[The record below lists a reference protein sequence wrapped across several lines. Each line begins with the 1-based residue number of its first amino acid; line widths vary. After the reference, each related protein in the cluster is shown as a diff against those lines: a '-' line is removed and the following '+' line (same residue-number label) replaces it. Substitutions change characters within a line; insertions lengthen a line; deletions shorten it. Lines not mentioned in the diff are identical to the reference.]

1 MAILGN
7 MPTAWPKKKG
17 EQIETND
24 SGPFLTE
31 AGDFDVRAG
40 PAEPRTK
47 GKKNVNHQM
56 RSTSLLTLST
66 LLAAATLAV
75 TPVTHAAP
83 IQVGQTGGVPV
94 GANQALRVTVNTG
107 TGNDTITV
115 RFVTSVYAGTTNGGI
130 WKTTNIS
137 QTTFGPVTVLP
148 SEAASIDIAPTN
160 GIAVQA
166 TILSNNSNVHV
177 TGEIIDAATGEV
189 QGIIAI
195 LIGL

>member
-1 MAILGN
+1 M
-7 MPTAWPKKKG
+7 
-17 EQIETND
+17 
-24 SGPFLTE
+24 
-31 AGDFDVRAG
+31 
-40 PAEPRTK
+40 
-47 GKKNVNHQM
+47 NHEM

-66 LLAAATLAV
+66 FLAAATLAV

-83 IQVGQTGGVPV
+83 IQVGQTGVVPL

-148 SEAASIDIAPTN
+148 SEAASIDIVPTN

-166 TILSNNSNVHV
+166 TILSNNSDVHV